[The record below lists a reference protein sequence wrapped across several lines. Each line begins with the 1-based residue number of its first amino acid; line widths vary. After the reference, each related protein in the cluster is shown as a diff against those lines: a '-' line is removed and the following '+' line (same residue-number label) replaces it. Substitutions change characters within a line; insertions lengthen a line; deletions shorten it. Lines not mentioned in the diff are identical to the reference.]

1 MGEAGLRALAGGKA
15 ASSSS
20 SPSPA
25 SEPRAEDSGWGR
37 VRELFRRD
45 DHNRYPEET
54 YNIMKATFT
63 GGIVGLFYGGIP
75 GFVYAKKRYIEQ
87 SEGEVF
93 HNRLDAVQS
102 AHRAGVRGFV
112 RYGWRWSWRIAAFV
126 AIFNTVSTGLTAY
139 RDKIALSHFALAG
152 ACTGGLFRLNLGL
165 RGLLGGSI
173 LGALL
178 GVPAGGLLMAAQN
191 LTGESLLEKRKQ
203 KQRELYEQKLA
214 EWETSLKFTDNIS
227 GEMDIA
233 FQEGSG
239 DESTGKMQG
248 LQNFPPKS

>member
-1 MGEAGLRALAGGKA
+1 MAEAGLRALAGGKA
-15 ASSSS
+15 AASSSA
-20 SPSPA
+20 PSPA

-37 VRELFRRD
+37 LRELFRRD
-45 DHNRYPEET
+45 EYNRYPEET
-54 YNIMKATFT
+54 LNIIKATIS
-63 GGIVGLFYGGIP
+63 GGIVGLIYGGIP
-75 GFVYAKKRYIEQ
+75 GFIYAKKRYIEQ
-87 SEGEVF
+87 SEGEVY

-102 AHRAGVRGFV
+102 AHRAGTRGFI
-112 RYGWRWSWRIAAFV
+112 RYGWRWSWRVAAFV

-139 RDKIALSHFALAG
+139 RDKISLSHFAIAG

-191 LTGESLLEKRKQ
+191 LAGESLHEKRKR

-214 EWETSLKFTDNIS
+214 EWETSLKITENIS
-227 GEMDIA
+227 GDTNIA

-239 DESTGKMQG
+239 ELNAGKMQE
-248 LQNFPPKS
+248 LQIFHPKS